1 MTEKPK
7 LAADLLA
14 PYIKSRVYEDDKYS
28 IEIELVSS
36 DNSFSFL
43 VGMRVKEPHH
53 GGAYPQKRI
62 SLEQHDKDGHEGV
75 HVQIHYHAIENAMKI
90 GKIYVTLDIKD
101 DMDLLET
108 AEGFV
113 YTLYEIFLASGP
125 KLISISEEIFN
136 VPLITDLKDKKPV
149 LIMKMKTSL
158 AENMIQIRD
167 QSRDEIRIISPD
179 DFGVLLK
186 SRSELVPLLGGI
198 VSE

>member
-7 LAADLLA
+7 LAAELLA
-14 PYIKSRVYEDDKYS
+14 PYIKSKLYEDDKYS

-43 VGMRVKEPHH
+43 IGMRVKEPHH
-53 GGAYPQKRI
+53 AGAFPQKRI
-62 SLEQHDKDGHEGV
+62 SLEQHDEHGHEGV

-125 KLISISEEIFN
+125 ELITISEEIFN
-136 VPLITDLKDKKPV
+136 VPLIAYLKDKKPV
-149 LIMKMKTSL
+149 LIRKMKTSL

-167 QSRDEIRIISPD
+167 QSRDDIRIISPD
-179 DFGVLLK
+179 DFAALLK